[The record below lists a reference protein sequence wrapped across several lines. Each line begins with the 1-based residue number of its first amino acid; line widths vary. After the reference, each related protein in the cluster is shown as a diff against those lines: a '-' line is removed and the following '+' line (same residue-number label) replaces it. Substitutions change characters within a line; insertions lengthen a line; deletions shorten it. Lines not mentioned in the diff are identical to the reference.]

1 MKTKQQPKAKK
12 YVYTLKGRNKLTKG
26 MILSFRE
33 DNRELADVYAQKE
46 ALMFGSDTKAIFQKE
61 I

>member
-1 MKTKQQPKAKK
+1 MKKQPKAKK
-12 YVYTLKGRNKLTKG
+12 YVYTLKGKNKLTKG
-26 MILSFRE
+26 MSISFRE
-33 DNRELADVYAQKE
+33 DDRESADIHARKE

>member
-12 YVYTLKGRNKLTKG
+12 YVYTLKGQNKLTKG
-26 MILSFRE
+26 MSISFRE
-33 DNRELADVYAQKE
+33 DDRESADIYAQQE

>member
-1 MKTKQQPKAKK
+1 MKKQPKAKK
-12 YVYTLKGRNKLTKG
+12 YVYTLKGKNKLTKG
-26 MILSFRE
+26 MSISFRE
-33 DNRELADVYAQKE
+33 DDRESADIYARKE